1 MDGTTWSARSRRG
14 RAAPALACAALLTAL
29 AAGACGDGGTGP
41 AAGAS
46 LSAGEASDLAASMD
60 GTGNQ
65 VVGTQTGQ
73 LDVSPTT
80 PPVTA
85 SGSAGSLSADVLSSS
100 TTFHTLRD
108 CRLGGT
114 LTVDGQVDHSFDT
127 GTGTLTAD
135 FQATVTH
142 DGCVLPARGHRIT
155 VTGDPDLQL
164 QAHRQRVNGLPSGLQ
179 TLSLRGAF
187 TWEKADGTSG
197 SCQVDLEG
205 QLDPDAHT
213 RTIDGTFCGHE
224 VHESLTWDGTGG

>member
-1 MDGTTWSARSRRG
+1 MNGSTRTGRWRG
-14 RAAPALACAALLTAL
+14 RRTAPALAAAALLAAL
-29 AAGACGDGGTGP
+29 AAGACGEGGTGP
-41 AAGAS
+41 AAGAT
-46 LSAGEASDLAASMD
+46 LSAAEASDLAASMD

-73 LDVSPTT
+73 LDVSSAT

-85 SGSAGSLSADVLSSS
+85 SGSVGSLSPDLLSAS
-100 TTFHTLRD
+100 TTFHAQRD

-114 LTVDGQVDHSFDT
+114 VTVDGQVDHSFDT

-135 FQATVTH
+135 FRATVTH
-142 DGCVLPARGHRIT
+142 DGCVLPVRGHRIT
-155 VTGDPDLQL
+155 VTGDPNLRL

-179 TLSLRGAF
+179 TLSLTGTF
-187 TWEKADGTSG
+187 TWEKADGTGG
-197 SCQVDLEG
+197 SCQVDLQG